1 MMGLCRTDRVH
12 LGGVPGSGGPLLGVG
27 RAFLRL
33 GMTSFGGPVAHL
45 GFFRT
50 EFVERRRWLGDSQ
63 YADLVAL
70 AQFLP
75 GPASS
80 QVGMGVGLRR
90 AGIGGSLRAWVGFTL
105 PSAILLIGAGM
116 AVGSGVVVPS
126 GIVAGLKVAVVA
138 VVAQAVVQ
146 MARALCVG
154 WLRALVALASAMAVL
169 SVPTVWMPSL
179 VLLISALLGLAL
191 VRDLGAR
198 SAASGSEVGVPAMPR
213 WVPTAAL
220 TAFVV
225 LLVGLPVLTRVWPVE
240 WLVLVAGFYRAGALV
255 FGGGHVVL
263 PLLEEV
269 VVGSGAV
276 AQADFVAGYGLA
288 NAVPG
293 PLFTFAGYL
302 GAVAGG
308 PALGIVALISIFL
321 PGYLLVVGVLGH
333 WHGWPVMRG
342 CAGRWPRS
350 TLRSSDC
357 SLRPSTT
364 RSGSR
369 GSPGGRSWCWPA
381 PRSSPCSP
389 SGWLPISWCWGA
401 RCWAGPCSGEGVRPG
416 GGV

>member
-1 MMGLCRTDRVH
+1 MGD
-12 LGGVPGSGGPLLGVG
+12 PSSGVG

-154 WLRALVALASAMAVL
+154 WLRAWVALASAMAVL
-169 SVPTVWMPSL
+169 SVPTVWMSSL

-198 SAASGSEVGVPAMPR
+198 STASGSEVGVPAMPR

-220 TAFVV
+220 TAFGV
-225 LLVGLPVLTRVWPVE
+225 LLVGLPVLIRVWPVE

-333 WHGWPVMRG
+333 WHRLAGDARVRRALAAVNAAVVGLLAAALYDPVWIAGITGWTELVLACAAFVALLTFRVAPHLVVLG
-342 CAGRWPRS
+342 CALLGW
-350 TLRSSDC
+350 
-357 SLRPSTT
+357 SLL
-364 RSGSR
+364 G
-369 GSPGGRSWCWPA
+369 
-381 PRSSPCSP
+381 
-389 SGWLPISWCWGA
+389 
-401 RCWAGPCSGEGVRPG
+401 
-416 GGV
+416 